1 MPPVFQAKGRQRR
14 WCTVDGYEMVKDL
27 AHLPIINRCS
37 KCHGAWR
44 EVGELERIKRGF
56 EVEVLVPMSSG
67 PSMQVR

>member
-1 MPPVFQAKGRQRR
+1 
-14 WCTVDGYEMVKDL
+14 MVKDVV
-27 AHLPIINRCS
+27 HLPIINRCS